1 MAEDKNKNEIEATDA
16 EAAEEA
22 TEAEPKPEPKA
33 RPKQKTKQEAATRQE
48 LPAGIKAL
56 ADKDFKLSPDVFEVE
71 PKTGVLHEVVRAEQA
86 AMRTGTA
93 ATKTRAMVRG
103 GGVKPWRQ
111 KGTGRAR
118 AGSSRMPHWTGGGV
132 AFGPS
137 PRDYSFKVNRKVRG
151 KALKMAL
158 SARAREGSLKV
169 VENLAFEEP
178 KTAQAEAALESL
190 DVDYP
195 LLVLLGDG
203 DSNAELSFRNLLEV
217 EVRPA
222 SHLGVTEIMGA
233 RTLLLSKQALDQLNR
248 LGEAG

>member
-1 MAEDKNKNEIEATDA
+1 MAEEDGKKETQ
-16 EAAEEA
+16 
-22 TEAEPKPEPKA
+22 EPA
-33 RPKQKTKQEAATRQE
+33 
-48 LPAGIKAL
+48 AGIKAL

-71 PKTGVLHEVVRAEQA
+71 PSTGVLHEVVRAEQA
-86 AMRTGTA
+86 AMRKGTA
-93 ATKTRAMVRG
+93 ASKTRGMVRG

-137 PRDYSFKVNRKVRG
+137 PRDYSFKVNRKVRS

-158 SARAREGSLKV
+158 SARAGEGGLKV
-169 VENLAFEEP
+169 VESLAFAEP

-195 LLVLLGDG
+195 LLVLLGED
-203 DSNAELSFRNLLEV
+203 DDNAELSFRNLLEV
-217 EVRPA
+217 EVRDA
-222 SHLGVTEIMGA
+222 KSLGVTEIMAA
-233 RTLLLSKQALDQLNR
+233 RTLLVSKQALEQLNG
-248 LGEAG
+248 LGEAE